1 MATAALERH
10 YGWLKAKFF
19 IVTAAAAGNMI
30 IFVIDPIKVLHTRDI
45 CADPAGVRFDRSGAK
60 MRIGAIYCSDSTV
73 SEVWASLDRPGSAA
87 DDLLAEV
94 IYGLTWRVIP
104 WTTKDQQQTWRTGSG
119 S

>member
-1 MATAALERH
+1 
-10 YGWLKAKFF
+10 
-19 IVTAAAAGNMI
+19 
-30 IFVIDPIKVLHTRDI
+30 
-45 CADPAGVRFDRSGAK
+45 
-60 MRIGAIYCSDSTV
+60 
-73 SEVWASLDRPGSAA
+73 EVWASLDRPGSAA